1 LFCIFIA
8 IFLGKAKPFME
19 EIDEHNRQV
28 DEYEQE
34 LKIKMKKYI
43 KLMSKK
49 ELEEAFLE
57 CLYQVAGFYN
67 NFISDRVGY

>member
-1 LFCIFIA
+1 MFCIFIA

-49 ELEEAFLE
+49 ELE
-57 CLYQVAGFYN
+57 N
-67 NFISDRVGY
+67 RTK